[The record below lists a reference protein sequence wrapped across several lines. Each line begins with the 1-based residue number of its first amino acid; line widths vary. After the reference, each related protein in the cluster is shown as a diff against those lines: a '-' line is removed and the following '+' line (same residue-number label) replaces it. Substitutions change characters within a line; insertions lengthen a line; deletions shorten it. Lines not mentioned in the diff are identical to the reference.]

1 MVSRASSQSIG
12 SNLESGE
19 PFSPPTRFIGRVR
32 RKRLNQLRHHR
43 TLDAKA
49 SRLNWIIRLAQNIN
63 DAPIFEMNFQAAQR
77 VTELTG
83 TVHYRVWLQRD

>member
-1 MVSRASSQSIG
+1 MVSRGVGQSAQTWNQGNLSRLQLASLDELGGSDCKLVASSW
-12 SNLESGE
+12 
-19 PFSPPTRFIGRVR
+19 
-32 RKRLNQLRHHR
+32 

-83 TVHYRVWLQRD
+83 TVHYRVWLQRT